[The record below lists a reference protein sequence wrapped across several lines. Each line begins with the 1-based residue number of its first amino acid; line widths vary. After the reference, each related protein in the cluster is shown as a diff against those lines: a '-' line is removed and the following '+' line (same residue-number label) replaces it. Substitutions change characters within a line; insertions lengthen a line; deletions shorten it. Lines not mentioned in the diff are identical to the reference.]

1 MMRQFY
7 RARTKLSDELKKG
20 SNTQRVESF
29 KEPEQEQDN
38 EEISITNSTKISALK
53 RGKCRASSPMPSLIT
68 EHILN
73 GEQLTDETVNLVLKI
88 LKNQ

>member
-20 SNTQRVESF
+20 SNTQRVEGF

-38 EEISITNSTKISALK
+38 EEISIFNSTKISALK
-53 RGKCRASSPMPSLIT
+53 REKCRASSPMPSLIT

-73 GEQLTDETVNLVLKI
+73 GEQLTDETINLVLKI

>member
-1 MMRQFY
+1 MRQFY
-7 RARTKLSDELKKG
+7 RARTKLSGELKKG
-20 SNTQRVESF
+20 SNTQRVEGF

-38 EEISITNSTKISALK
+38 EEISVFNSTKISALK
-53 RGKCRASSPMPSLIT
+53 RGKCGASSPMSSLFT

-73 GEQLTDETVNLVLKI
+73 GEQLTDETINLVLKI